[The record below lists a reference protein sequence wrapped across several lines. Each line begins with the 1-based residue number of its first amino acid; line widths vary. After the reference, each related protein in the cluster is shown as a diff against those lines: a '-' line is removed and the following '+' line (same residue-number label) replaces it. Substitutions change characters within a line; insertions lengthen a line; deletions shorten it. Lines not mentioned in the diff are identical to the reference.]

1 MTSDSFADNTAHTET
16 PTALSVVDL
25 HSYYGSSHVV
35 KGLSFDVAPG
45 EGMAI
50 LGRNGAG
57 KSTTMRSLMGLL
69 DKTTGSIRVNGVEMH
84 RQAPH
89 QRARQ
94 GLALVF
100 EERRI
105 FPGLTVA
112 QNLGVPSKKTAQ
124 PHLALDEIFDM
135 FPLLA
140 GMRDRDGGTLSGGEQ
155 QMLAIARAVK
165 ARPSVLLLDEPS
177 EGLAPKIVEDL
188 VIRIKTL
195 REQLALAV
203 IVAEH
208 KQWFSREV
216 TETVGV
222 LASESGSMVF
232 HDDWPNFDAQP
243 DITERYLSV
252 GATDD

>member
-1 MTSDSFADNTAHTET
+1 MTTDAIEHNTKHTDSQ
-16 PTALSVVDL
+16 TALSVVDL

-45 EGMAI
+45 QGMAI

-57 KSTTMRSLMGLL
+57 KSTTLRSLMGLL
-69 DKTTGSIRVNGVEMH
+69 DKTTGSIRVNGVELH
-84 RQAPH
+84 GRAPH

-112 QNLGVPSKKTAQ
+112 QNLRVPSKKTAQ
-124 PHLALDEIFDM
+124 SHLSLDDIFDM

-140 GMRDRDGGTLSGGEQ
+140 GMKDQDGGTLSGGEQ

-165 ARPSVLLLDEPS
+165 PRPSVLLLDEPS

-195 REQLALAV
+195 REQLALAIV
-203 IVAEH
+203 VAEH

-216 TETVGV
+216 TENVGV

-232 HDDWPNFDAQP
+232 HDSWPNFDAQP
-243 DITERYLSV
+243 DITERFLSV
-252 GATDD
+252 GTSDA

>member
-1 MTSDSFADNTAHTET
+1 MVDFQDARGPLCRGSHKDSPRERWLCPWHSLPVVAVALQTA
-16 PTALSVVDL
+16 
-25 HSYYGSSHVV
+25 
-35 KGLSFDVAPG
+35 
-45 EGMAI
+45 EGAT
-50 LGRNGAG
+50 RNGAG
-57 KSTTMRSLMGLL
+57 KSTTLRSLMGLVE
-69 DKTTGSIRVNGVEMH
+69 KTTGSILLNGIEVS
-84 RQAPH
+84 RQAAH
-89 QRARQ
+89 QRARN

-112 QNLGVPSKKTAQ
+112 QNLGVPSKKSARA
-124 PHLALDEIFDM
+124 HLSIDEVFDM

-140 GMRDRDGGTLSGGEQ
+140 GMRHRDGGTLSGGEQ

-188 VIRIKTL
+188 VVRIKTL
-195 REQLALAV
+195 REQLAVAV
-203 IVAEH
+203 VVAEH

-232 HDDWPNFDAQP
+232 HDSWQNFDARP
-243 DITERYLSV
+243 EITDRYLSA
-252 GATDD
+252 GASDE